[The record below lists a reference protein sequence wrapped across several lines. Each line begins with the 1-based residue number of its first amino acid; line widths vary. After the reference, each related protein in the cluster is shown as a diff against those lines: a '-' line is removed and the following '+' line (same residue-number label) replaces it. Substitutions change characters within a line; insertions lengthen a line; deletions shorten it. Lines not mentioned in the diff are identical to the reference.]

1 MLWTHHKNISQVY
14 LYFCHLIVY
23 LLFIYFGVLLMRRSL
38 MAGKALK
45 LMNIQVKSL
54 KSMPLCLRHQ
64 VGQSGVFGGL
74 ILAPRPYV

>member
-1 MLWTHHKNISQVY
+1 
-14 LYFCHLIVY
+14 
-23 LLFIYFGVLLMRRSL
+23 MRWSL
-38 MAGKALK
+38 MAGKGLK

-64 VGQSGVFGGL
+64 VGQIGVFGGL

>member
-1 MLWTHHKNISQVY
+1 
-14 LYFCHLIVY
+14 
-23 LLFIYFGVLLMRRSL
+23 

-64 VGQSGVFGGL
+64 VGQIGVFGGL
-74 ILAPRPYV
+74 ILAPKTFLDFIKDLYK